1 MTDTSST
8 SDCLAQCGVVPV
20 VTIEHVAHAVPLAN
34 ALLAGGINS
43 IEVTLRTPKA
53 MECIAEIVA
62 ANTGIS
68 VGVGTVTNTKQID
81 EIAKIAA
88 DFIVTP
94 ATPAALVPALKDFN
108 GLVLPGTAT
117 PTEAL
122 TLYSQGFEIVKFF
135 PAEAAG
141 GAPMLKALSGP
152 LPQIKFMPTGGI
164 SPQNVKTYLDLP
176 NVVAAGGSWITPKAH
191 LDAENWDAITAL
203 AKDARPA

>member
-1 MTDTSST
+1 MTQTSFLT
-8 SDCLAQCGVVPV
+8 DRLAQCGVVPV
-20 VTIEHVAHAVPLAN
+20 VTLNEVAHAVPLAE

-53 MECIAEIVA
+53 MECIAEIIA
-62 ANTGIS
+62 ADTGIS
-68 VGVGTVTNTKQID
+68 VGVGTVTNTVHV
-81 EIAKIAA
+81 EEVAKLGA

-94 ATPAALVPALKDFN
+94 ATPAALVPALKEFN

-122 TLYSQGFEIVKFF
+122 SLYAQGFDTVKFF

-141 GAPMLKALSGP
+141 GAPMLKALAGP

-164 SPQNVKTYLDLP
+164 SPQNAKIYLDLP
-176 NVVAAGGSWITPKAH
+176 NVIAVGGSWITPQSL
-191 LDAENWDAITAL
+191 LDAEDWPAITAL
-203 AKDARPA
+203 AREARSA

>member
-1 MTDTSST
+1 MTDTSSA
-8 SDCLAQCGVVPV
+8 SSRLARCGVVPV
-20 VTIEHVAHAVPLAN
+20 VTIEKVAHAVPLAN

-43 IEVTLRTPKA
+43 IEITLRTPSA
-53 MECIAEIVA
+53 MECIAEIVS

-68 VGVGTVTNTKQID
+68 VGVGTVTNTEQID
-81 EIAKIAA
+81 TIAKIGA

-94 ATPAALVPALKDFN
+94 ATPAALVPALKEYD

-122 TLYSQGFEIVKFF
+122 SLYSQGFKIVKFF

-141 GAPMLKALSGP
+141 GVPMLKALSGP
-152 LPQIKFMPTGGI
+152 LPEIKFMPTGGI
-164 SPQNVKTYLDLP
+164 NPQNVKTYLDLP

-191 LDAENWDAITAL
+191 LDSENWDAITAL
-203 AKDARPA
+203 ATGARPD